1 MGSWHL
7 SALWSAVSRNKST
20 NFLTHCRV
28 AFTDVL
34 PINHIFL
41 PSWNGSRSVTEMD
54 RSPRFSIFRILVVF
68 LTLGELLTAFQAE
81 SAEPLS
87 APPSLE
93 ATTNFDLVLP
103 RTALGRD
110 YLMSAS
116 LIPQAVAATS
126 RGLGGRVVRFE
137 LYHDGVDLY
146 EATEGLVVTPDL
158 PTRRLVATV
167 PIVSQDDSKIVI
179 DFNHGMRRVFTDSW
193 IGLEASG
200 RDDVLEVPQSRVFK
214 MDRENEYLVI
224 RQAVQ
229 GRNRELGANE
239 EARYEVRYFFS
250 PYTSGAV
257 PPQEQNN
264 YDSRY
269 ARFFQTQPVI
279 EPTTGRAAG
288 KIARFDTNKPID
300 FYYSANTPRDYVEA
314 VRDGILYWNRAF
326 GKELIRA
333 SQAPEGVT
341 APDARYNLVQW
352 VPWDDAGFAYADILL
367 DPRTGE
373 SKHGQAY
380 MTSVFAIE
388 GRASARRLLRAMLD
402 ASGDKKPE
410 KRGTATTKPSWAPH
424 VFGAGPSCDIAPEEF
439 AAQYAQGLAELLAS
453 ETLTDAAVLR
463 ASQDYVR
470 EVVAHEVGHIMGLRH
485 NFAGSLAST
494 LSHQALE
501 NWFKAYLLG
510 QSLDGYT
517 NQFSSASMMEYNPFR
532 AAVFVGWKIRTSSEV
547 LPHDKAA
554 IQWGYFGSNEPREKK
569 LLFGSDE
576 EAGVF
581 GDVIRFDYGTE
592 PIVAA
597 YGEISSTLRNL
608 PALIIETFI
617 AARAPRDPRDQIPL
631 SRVNL
636 SARSYARSVAARFA
650 SELFWLRSTSR
661 SLRVEN
667 QFDFVGDL
675 NERERAQ
682 AHWKSANEQV
692 EKLGGVDRTFF
703 GFVPVDLKLDL
714 KEEPKGVPVAEKISA
729 AALTSRVE
737 KLLEAPAYTNF
748 VGLDEKKYSFTKEEK
763 QLIVERAR
771 TFFKEFEKDVVRE
784 TLVRLE
790 DAPRTLGYAAHEALQ
805 EDDLTAKLEHRIID
819 LARTVITEKDEEKRL
834 KGKVDKG
841 LVEVIDF
848 KYDNET
854 RVAAAKAL
862 NDRTGSY
869 RAWSVDAKS
878 DLNKALKD
886 EVEGAL
892 NIPNFKDFK
901 ESSLTR
907 PLREWYLRQLDL
919 LNLLPPKPPG
929 R

>member
-1 MGSWHL
+1 MYRRLRSLLSVVSVAWVSWSSVILGPESL
-7 SALWSAVSRNKST
+7 SAETAPPAPALEAST
-20 NFLTHCRV
+20 NS
-28 AFTDVL
+28 
-34 PINHIFL
+34 N
-41 PSWNGSRSVTEMD
+41 
-54 RSPRFSIFRILVVF
+54 
-68 LTLGELLTAFQAE
+68 
-81 SAEPLS
+81 
-87 APPSLE
+87 
-93 ATTNFDLVLP
+93 LVLP
-103 RTALGRD
+103 RAALGRD
-110 YLMSAS
+110 YLMTAS
-116 LIPQAVAATS
+116 LIPQSVAATS

-137 LYHDGVDLY
+137 LFHDGVDLY
-146 EATEGLVVTPDL
+146 ESPEGLVVTPDL
-158 PTRRLVATV
+158 PARRLITTF
-167 PIVSQDDSKIVI
+167 PIVAQDDAKVIV

-193 IGLEASG
+193 IGSEAGG
-200 RDDVLEVPQSRVFK
+200 RDEVLEVPQSRVFK

-224 RQAVQ
+224 RQSVQ
-229 GRNRELGANE
+229 ARDREFLANQ
-239 EARYEVRYFFS
+239 EARFEVRYFLS
-250 PYTSGAV
+250 PYQSGSV
-257 PPQEQNN
+257 PAKEQNIV
-264 YDSRY
+264 DARY
-269 ARFFQTQPVI
+269 ARFFQTAPVI
-279 EPTTGRAAG
+279 EQTTGRATG
-288 KIARFDTNKPID
+288 KIARFDTNKPIE
-300 FYYSANTPRDYVEA
+300 FYYSANTPKEYVEA

-326 GKELIRA
+326 GKDLIRA

-380 MTSVFAIE
+380 MTSVFGI
-388 GRASARRLLRAMLD
+388 GGKASARRILRSMLD
-402 ASGDKKPE
+402 VSGEKKGDKKE
-410 KRGTATTKPSWAPH
+410 GQKRATPWAPR
-424 VFGAGPSCDIAPEEF
+424 VFGAGIGCDIADEEF
-439 AAQYAQGLAELLAS
+439 AAQYAQGLVELLS
-453 ETLTDAAVLR
+453 NDSLSDAAVLR

-470 EVVAHEVGHIMGLRH
+470 EVVAHEVGHVMGLRH

-494 LSHQALE
+494 MTHQALE
-501 NWFKAYLLG
+501 DWFKAYLLG

-517 NQFSSASMMEYNPFR
+517 NQFSSASMMEYNAFR
-532 AAVFVGWKIRTSSEV
+532 AAVFVGWKIRTSTEV

-554 IQWGYFGSNEPREKK
+554 IQWGYFDSNEPREKK

-592 PIVAA
+592 PIIAA
-597 YGEISSTLRNL
+597 YGEISSALRTL
-608 PALIIETFI
+608 PSTFIETFI
-617 AARAPRDPRDQIPL
+617 AAKAPRDPRDQIPL
-631 SRVNL
+631 SRVNF
-636 SARSYARSVAARFA
+636 SPRAYARSIASRFA
-650 SELFWLRSTSR
+650 SELFWLRSTTR
-661 SLRVEN
+661 SLKVEN
-667 QFDFVGDL
+667 QFEFIGDL
-675 NERERAQ
+675 NERDRAK
-682 AHWKSANEQV
+682 AHWKSVNEQV
-692 EKLGGVDRTFF
+692 DKLGGVDRTFF
-703 GFVPVDLKLDL
+703 GFLPVDIKLEL
-714 KEEPKGVPVAEKISA
+714 KEEPKGVPTVEKISA
-729 AALTSRVE
+729 AALTARVE
-737 KLLEAPAYTNF
+737 KLLESPGYTNF

-771 TFFKEFEKDVVRE
+771 SFFTEFEKDVVRE

-790 DAPRTLGYAAHEALQ
+790 DAPRTLGYVANEGLA
-805 EDDLTAKLEHRIID
+805 EDDITAKLEHRIID
-819 LARTVITEKDEEKRL
+819 LARTVITAKDDEKRI

-848 KYDNET
+848 KYENET

-869 RAWSVDAKS
+869 RAWSIDAKG